1 MEDTPLPLHTQNP
14 QQRFSNRANDYAKY
28 RPSYPETA
36 IDQILAGLGQPIAAD
51 IGAGTGISARLLADR
66 GAMKVWAIEPNAAM
80 YAAAQPHSFVEFQ
93 QGSAE
98 QTGLAPQSVD
108 LVTCCQAF
116 HWFEPIATLAEFH
129 RILKSAGRLALMW
142 NERDQS
148 DLFTQ
153 EHNEI
158 IRVAADRQF
167 FDSPNRKSA
176 ASLAE
181 SSLFTNYRVHTFTY
195 IQPLNLES
203 LIGLALSA
211 SYIPKE
217 GAAHD
222 QMIADFRA
230 LYERWVGRSAGD
242 FVQLAYR
249 TNLYLADT
257 IA

>member
-1 MEDTPLPLHTQNP
+1 
-14 QQRFSNRANDYAKY
+14 
-28 RPSYPETA
+28 
-36 IDQILAGLGQPIAAD
+36 
-51 IGAGTGISARLLADR
+51 
-66 GAMKVWAIEPNAAM
+66 MKVWAIEPNAAM

-129 RILKSAGRLALMW
+129 RIFKSAGRLALMW